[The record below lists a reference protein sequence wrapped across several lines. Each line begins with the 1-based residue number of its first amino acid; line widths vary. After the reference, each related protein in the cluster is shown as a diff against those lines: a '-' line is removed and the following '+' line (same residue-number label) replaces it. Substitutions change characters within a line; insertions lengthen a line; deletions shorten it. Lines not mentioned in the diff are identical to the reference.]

1 MGGESGLFK
10 ADEDPKKGRWLETER
25 ALDYYGLKNG
35 VRKGRGE
42 EEGRAKRERKWCGD
56 EEGVKRE
63 GRGEEEGRGRKRVG
77 KEEGRG
83 EEGGG

>member
-35 VRKGRGE
+35 VR
-42 EEGRAKRERKWCGD
+42 EGRERG
-56 EEGVKRE
+56 GVR
-63 GRGEEEGRGRKRVG
+63 RGGVRRGKG
-77 KEEGRG
+77 KS
-83 EEGGG
+83 